1 VLLLQVCLP
10 SELVIG
16 FSQDKH
22 LTCLVTILSITSIFK
37 RQFSSNSHFRST
49 WMVAGPGEGFLLEL
63 DGNANLQV
71 GGKVPKVAIALTR
84 FSILGLQARAVGDT
98 RGNNTKSARIPQFG
112 RILSAKEGGDTSA
125 AGVDELAGQLLA
137 ENTAVFGDDKT
148 IPEAVAG
155 LESSIANTKGKAD
168 GSGGPWRPIMQDL
181 NSYILE
187 RLSISCTIERAPII
201 ENRHTW
207 KWRNA
212 WHGQCSV
219 SGLDFAITTSE
230 VQLLLAI
237 VAPLSGLSSSSSEA
251 AVTDNTKRTQ
261 ATEVESSEATSSP
274 YHIPDGA
281 VIAIKDLSEHSYLAV
296 EENAPK
302 SGQFHLVGVLH
313 YTLAGDKALFKV
325 KHQKNSST
333 SKTVWFS
340 LLSLHA
346 RNSEG
351 EPFRVHYRP
360 GSGLA
365 DIATINDKSWEL
377 WQCVPSESVV
387 ADEGTEEL
395 DIRRS
400 RSVFHLVNQ
409 KSKSGLALLDG
420 APVLVKQP
428 GHPFKVKILAQP
440 YKAKENI
447 SSSSS
452 SPDGSV
458 VVGGGG
464 EDLQH
469 AQDVEGEA
477 IVAATVPLVKCDIQ
491 NVALTLLYEAAGG
504 LHLLPLLRLHMYN
517 MGAVL
522 QVGSFKTRA
531 MSGCNVSLDYF
542 EAQSNCW

>member
-1 VLLLQVCLP
+1 LLQRQVLQIHSIFQSSSSFSIVFLCLQVYFVVYCLSVLMVSLSFFASVLNNVHCFFALVFFVHIKQGGMLFVQTLALSTLVEYFGIYTKLFAETATAVPNLP
-10 SELVIG
+10 SKEQSRNALEHQFKPSSDGGDQDQLTPLSRTTQRSLSLPPWAPTRRSKQMRRLSSAPRRLQGEPKQDGPPQAAAAGFEGLVSTRIRG
-16 FSQDKH
+16 FS
-22 LTCLVTILSITSIFK
+22 LVLVQTGASA
-37 RQFSSNSHFRST
+37 
-49 WMVAGPGEGFLLEL
+49 AGPGEGFLLEL

-155 LESSIANTKGKAD
+155 LESSITNTKGKAD

-274 YHIPDGA
+274 YHIPDGQICTFPEICICW
-281 VIAIKDLSEHSYLAV
+281 VFIYEWVD
-296 EENAPK
+296 
-302 SGQFHLVGVLH
+302 
-313 YTLAGDKALFKV
+313 
-325 KHQKNSST
+325 
-333 SKTVWFS
+333 
-340 LLSLHA
+340 
-346 RNSEG
+346 G
-351 EPFRVHYRP
+351 E
-360 GSGLA
+360 
-365 DIATINDKSWEL
+365 T
-377 WQCVPSESVV
+377 
-387 ADEGTEEL
+387 
-395 DIRRS
+395 
-400 RSVFHLVNQ
+400 
-409 KSKSGLALLDG
+409 
-420 APVLVKQP
+420 
-428 GHPFKVKILAQP
+428 
-440 YKAKENI
+440 
-447 SSSSS
+447 
-452 SPDGSV
+452 
-458 VVGGGG
+458 
-464 EDLQH
+464 
-469 AQDVEGEA
+469 
-477 IVAATVPLVKCDIQ
+477 
-491 NVALTLLYEAAGG
+491 
-504 LHLLPLLRLHMYN
+504 
-517 MGAVL
+517 
-522 QVGSFKTRA
+522 
-531 MSGCNVSLDYF
+531 GCFAS
-542 EAQSNCW
+542 

>member
-230 VQLLLAI
+230 VQVNAFACCKFLPFFLLVHEI
-237 VAPLSGLSSSSSEA
+237 SRWNGKSSQHPTDSTSVCCRPLLSS
-251 AVTDNTKRTQ
+251 
-261 ATEVESSEATSSP
+261 
-274 YHIPDGA
+274 
-281 VIAIKDLSEHSYLAV
+281 L
-296 EENAPK
+296 
-302 SGQFHLVGVLH
+302 
-313 YTLAGDKALFKV
+313 
-325 KHQKNSST
+325 
-333 SKTVWFS
+333 
-340 LLSLHA
+340 
-346 RNSEG
+346 
-351 EPFRVHYRP
+351 
-360 GSGLA
+360 
-365 DIATINDKSWEL
+365 
-377 WQCVPSESVV
+377 
-387 ADEGTEEL
+387 
-395 DIRRS
+395 
-400 RSVFHLVNQ
+400 
-409 KSKSGLALLDG
+409 
-420 APVLVKQP
+420 
-428 GHPFKVKILAQP
+428 
-440 YKAKENI
+440 
-447 SSSSS
+447 
-452 SPDGSV
+452 
-458 VVGGGG
+458 
-464 EDLQH
+464 
-469 AQDVEGEA
+469 
-477 IVAATVPLVKCDIQ
+477 
-491 NVALTLLYEAAGG
+491 
-504 LHLLPLLRLHMYN
+504 
-517 MGAVL
+517 
-522 QVGSFKTRA
+522 
-531 MSGCNVSLDYF
+531 CNP
-542 EAQSNCW
+542 